1 MLEGRLLTAGFLA
14 LMWGLD
20 YLTLNLAL
28 FLALGV
34 FLATGGKH
42 TLYLA
47 YHTLP
52 RDLRGAFRYLRLL
65 FLVYTYQKRN
75 LTVPK
80 VRLLMCLLLLQS
92 VKLASNKAEKRS
104 NNELDSQL
112 FSNLQVFSKVASS
125 HPNKPALLYESS
137 SWSFGELEAYSNRV
151 ANYLTLHRGFRKG
164 DCVALFM
171 ENRPEYVG
179 IWLGC
184 TKVGIL
190 PALINSNLQVNK
202 KTAQQIKFI
211 SSRNKQAG

>member
-1 MLEGRLLTAGFLA
+1 
-14 LMWGLD
+14 MWGLD

-80 VRLLMCLLLLQS
+80 VRLLMCLS
-92 VKLASNKAEKRS
+92 VQLAMQR
-104 NNELDSQL
+104 
-112 FSNLQVFSKVASS
+112 
-125 HPNKPALLYESS
+125 
-137 SWSFGELEAYSNRV
+137 
-151 ANYLTLHRGFRKG
+151 
-164 DCVALFM
+164 
-171 ENRPEYVG
+171 
-179 IWLGC
+179 
-184 TKVGIL
+184 
-190 PALINSNLQVNK
+190 
-202 KTAQQIKFI
+202 I
-211 SSRNKQAG
+211 SPGRL

>member
-80 VRLLMCLLLLQS
+80 VRICLLLS
-92 VKLASNKAEKRS
+92 VQLAPKTKNVRTIRLIPNFVK
-104 NNELDSQL
+104 
-112 FSNLQVFSKVASS
+112 SS
-125 HPNKPALLYESS
+125 
-137 SWSFGELEAYSNRV
+137 GV
-151 ANYLTLHRGFRKG
+151 
-164 DCVALFM
+164 
-171 ENRPEYVG
+171 
-179 IWLGC
+179 
-184 TKVGIL
+184 
-190 PALINSNLQVNK
+190 Q
-202 KTAQQIKFI
+202 
-211 SSRNKQAG
+211 

>member
-1 MLEGRLLTAGFLA
+1 MDDCFRSWSQPQGRSAAQDRRMLEGRLLTAGFLA

-80 VRLLMCLLLLQS
+80 VRLLMCLLLL
-92 VKLASNKAEKRS
+92 
-104 NNELDSQL
+104 
-112 FSNLQVFSKVASS
+112 
-125 HPNKPALLYESS
+125 
-137 SWSFGELEAYSNRV
+137 
-151 ANYLTLHRGFRKG
+151 
-164 DCVALFM
+164 
-171 ENRPEYVG
+171 
-179 IWLGC
+179 
-184 TKVGIL
+184 
-190 PALINSNLQVNK
+190 
-202 KTAQQIKFI
+202 I
-211 SSRNKQAG
+211 SSTGLQQSSINKIDSRSGH

>member
-1 MLEGRLLTAGFLA
+1 MNCFRSWSQPQGRSAGQDRRMLEGRLLTAGFLA

-80 VRLLMCLLLLQS
+80 VRLLNMLVIASPTSPKTKNVRTIRLIPNF
-92 VKLASNKAEKRS
+92 VK
-104 NNELDSQL
+104 
-112 FSNLQVFSKVASS
+112 SS
-125 HPNKPALLYESS
+125 
-137 SWSFGELEAYSNRV
+137 GV
-151 ANYLTLHRGFRKG
+151 
-164 DCVALFM
+164 
-171 ENRPEYVG
+171 
-179 IWLGC
+179 
-184 TKVGIL
+184 
-190 PALINSNLQVNK
+190 Q
-202 KTAQQIKFI
+202 
-211 SSRNKQAG
+211 

>member
-104 NNELDSQL
+104 NNKVDSQL
-112 FSNLQVFSKVASS
+112 VSNL
-125 HPNKPALLYESS
+125 
-137 SWSFGELEAYSNRV
+137 
-151 ANYLTLHRGFRKG
+151 
-164 DCVALFM
+164 
-171 ENRPEYVG
+171 
-179 IWLGC
+179 
-184 TKVGIL
+184 
-190 PALINSNLQVNK
+190 
-202 KTAQQIKFI
+202 
-211 SSRNKQAG
+211 

>member
-1 MLEGRLLTAGFLA
+1 M
-14 LMWGLD
+14 
-20 YLTLNLAL
+20 
-28 FLALGV
+28 
-34 FLATGGKH
+34 
-42 TLYLA
+42 
-47 YHTLP
+47 
-52 RDLRGAFRYLRLL
+52 
-65 FLVYTYQKRN
+65 
-75 LTVPK
+75 
-80 VRLLMCLLLLQS
+80 
-92 VKLASNKAEKRS
+92 
-104 NNELDSQL
+104 
-112 FSNLQVFSKVASS
+112 ASS

-202 KTAQQIKFI
+202 KLHNKLNSYLHATNRLVKIQPIK
-211 SSRNKQAG
+211 SSQFEGF

>member
-80 VRLLMCLLLLQS
+80 VRLLMCLS
-92 VKLASNKAEKRS
+92 VQLASNKAEKNVSTIRLIP
-104 NNELDSQL
+104 N
-112 FSNLQVFSKVASS
+112 FFKSS
-125 HPNKPALLYESS
+125 
-137 SWSFGELEAYSNRV
+137 GV
-151 ANYLTLHRGFRKG
+151 
-164 DCVALFM
+164 
-171 ENRPEYVG
+171 
-179 IWLGC
+179 
-184 TKVGIL
+184 
-190 PALINSNLQVNK
+190 Q
-202 KTAQQIKFI
+202 
-211 SSRNKQAG
+211 

>member
-1 MLEGRLLTAGFLA
+1 MHLLEYDMTCSRSWSQPQGRSPAQDRRMLEGRLLTAGFLA

-80 VRLLMCLLLLQS
+80 VNLLIYSFLS
-92 VKLASNKAEKRS
+92 VQLASKTKKRS
-104 NNELDSQL
+104 NKSVDSH
-112 FSNLQVFSKVASS
+112 FFKSS
-125 HPNKPALLYESS
+125 
-137 SWSFGELEAYSNRV
+137 GV
-151 ANYLTLHRGFRKG
+151 
-164 DCVALFM
+164 
-171 ENRPEYVG
+171 
-179 IWLGC
+179 
-184 TKVGIL
+184 
-190 PALINSNLQVNK
+190 Q
-202 KTAQQIKFI
+202 
-211 SSRNKQAG
+211 

>member
-1 MLEGRLLTAGFLA
+1 MTCFRSWSQPQGRSAAQDRRMLEGRLLTAGFLA

-92 VKLASNKAEKRS
+92 VQLASNKAEKRS

-137 SWSFGELEAYSNRV
+137 SWSFSTRFE
-151 ANYLTLHRGFRKG
+151 
-164 DCVALFM
+164 D
-171 ENRPEYVG
+171 
-179 IWLGC
+179 
-184 TKVGIL
+184 
-190 PALINSNLQVNK
+190 
-202 KTAQQIKFI
+202 
-211 SSRNKQAG
+211 

>member
-80 VRLLMCLLLLQS
+80 V
-92 VKLASNKAEKRS
+92 
-104 NNELDSQL
+104 
-112 FSNLQVFSKVASS
+112 FSKVASS

-164 DCVALFM
+164 DCVVRRHLAG
-171 ENRPEYVG
+171 VH
-179 IWLGC
+179 
-184 TKVGIL
+184 
-190 PALINSNLQVNK
+190 Q
-202 KTAQQIKFI
+202 
-211 SSRNKQAG
+211 SRNPASTNQLKFTGQSSYSQYQVRSCHWPDLRV